1 MSIRVKLLL
10 SYAAMLIIPLV
21 LILLITTLLVVS
33 LKGDFPSIR
42 SAYEST
48 ENMFDPD
55 EVEHI
60 AKEIKR
66 SIQREPELLKN
77 QTYLTEMTT
86 ELRKNEAGLIV
97 RQNGTIIF
105 RSDIIKETPELMQDL
120 PLFQAPDSVTH
131 DHVRKIGSMDYDY
144 WQFDLQVI
152 GDGNEKN
159 TVFVIT
165 KVNPIVYWIIQYF
178 PSMFIALLI
187 ILIGTHLLL
196 TTYMS
201 KNIIKPLQALR
212 KAAREIEEGRLDFQ
226 LDVARKD
233 EIGQLGTAFEEMRS
247 RLQQSLEVQ
256 KQYEANRKELIA
268 SISHDLRTPLTAIRG
283 YVDGIMDGVA
293 DTPEK
298 THKYMRTIALKADE
312 LDHLIHEL
320 FLYSKLDLNRQ
331 PFHFETIPLQPFLQ
345 DWSEE
350 LQFELEKKGI
360 VLQTD
365 LRLTSDVVAIMDR
378 DHFRRVLNNL
388 IQNSERYMDKPIPR
402 IRIDAYLK
410 ADFAV
415 LELTDNGTG
424 IEPGALQY
432 IFERFY
438 RVDESRNA
446 NTGGSGLGLAIA
458 KQIMEGHGGTI
469 GARSKLSEGTTIILT
484 IPITQG
490 SASA

>member
-10 SYAAMLIIPLV
+10 SYAAMLFIPLI
-21 LILLITTLLVVS
+21 LIIIITMLLVVS
-33 LKGDFPSIR
+33 LKGDLPSIR
-42 SAYEST
+42 NAYEST
-48 ENMFDPD
+48 ENMFDRD

-66 SIQREPELLKN
+66 SIQRDPELLMD

-86 ELRKNEAGLIV
+86 ELRKNESGLII
-97 RQNGTIIF
+97 RHNGDIIF
-105 RSDIIKETPELMQDL
+105 SSDIIKQTPELTQDL
-120 PLFQAPDSVTH
+120 PPFQSPDAISH
-131 DHVRKIGSMDYDY
+131 DIVRKIGNMDYDY
-144 WQFDLQVI
+144 WQFDLRSAGKSKDQ
-152 GDGNEKN
+152 N
-159 TVFVIT
+159 TLFVIKT
-165 KVNPIVYWIIQYF
+165 INPIVYFIMRFF

-212 KAAREIEEGRLDFQ
+212 KAAREIEEGRLDYQ

-233 EIGQLGTAFEEMRS
+233 EIGQLGIAFEEMRT

-256 KQYEANRKELIA
+256 KQYETNRKELIA

-283 YVDGIMDGVA
+283 YIDGIMEGVA

-298 THKYMRTIALKADE
+298 TRKYMQTIALKADE

-331 PFHFETIPLQPFLQ
+331 TFQFEAVALLPFLQ
-345 DWSEE
+345 DWTEE

-360 VLQTD
+360 VLHTHIQ
-365 LRLTSDVVAIMDR
+365 LPAAIVATMDR
-378 DHFRRVLNNL
+378 DHFRRVLNNI
-388 IQNSERYMDKPIPR
+388 IQNSERYMDKAVPEIH
-402 IRIDAYLK
+402 IHAYLE
-410 ADFAV
+410 AAHV
-415 LELTDNGTG
+415 TLELTDNGTG
-424 IEPGALQY
+424 IEPDALQH

-438 RVDESRNA
+438 RVDQSRNA

-490 SASA
+490 STSA